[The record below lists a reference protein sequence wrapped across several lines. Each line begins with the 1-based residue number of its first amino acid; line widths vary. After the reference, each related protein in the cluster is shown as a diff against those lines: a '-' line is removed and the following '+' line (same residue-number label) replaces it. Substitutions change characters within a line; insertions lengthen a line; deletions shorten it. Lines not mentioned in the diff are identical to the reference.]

1 MSYNIMD
8 LFTTGGWVMW
18 PLLVFSVLMWA
29 VVLERTYIF
38 FKVRPRLKKLSQDV
52 LEAVKSGDKSRAK
65 EIIQKE
71 KSPFS
76 EIFTSL
82 FESKKNREQSERALE
97 RNRAKT
103 SQFFKRNLW
112 VLGTIGSASPFI
124 GLLGT
129 VVGIVRA
136 FHDMSEKGSGG
147 FGVVAGGISEAL
159 VATAAGLI
167 VAIVAL
173 ITYNIFITATNQ
185 TLQSL
190 KIATDELLDELA

>member
-76 EIFTSL
+76 EC
-82 FESKKNREQSERALE
+82 
-97 RNRAKT
+97 
-103 SQFFKRNLW
+103 
-112 VLGTIGSASPFI
+112 
-124 GLLGT
+124 
-129 VVGIVRA
+129 IVP
-136 FHDMSEKGSGG
+136 DPE
-147 FGVVAGGISEAL
+147 
-159 VATAAGLI
+159 
-167 VAIVAL
+167 
-173 ITYNIFITATNQ
+173 IT
-185 TLQSL
+185 
-190 KIATDELLDELA
+190 